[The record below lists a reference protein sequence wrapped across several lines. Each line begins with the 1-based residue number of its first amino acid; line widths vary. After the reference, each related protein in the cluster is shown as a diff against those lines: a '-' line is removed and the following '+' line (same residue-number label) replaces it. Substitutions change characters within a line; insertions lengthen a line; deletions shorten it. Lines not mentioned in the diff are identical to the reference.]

1 MSLAR
6 GSRGADDE
14 GMRAVV
20 VYESLWGN
28 TAAVAAAIAA
38 GLGDD
43 AVVLTTSDA
52 TADVVASADL
62 LVAGAPVH
70 GMSLP
75 TEASRDSARSKP
87 KAGHQPP
94 DLGHLP
100 MRAWLETL
108 PRGPRLGAAFDTRVR
123 GPLGRGAARAIAR
136 SLESHGVTLLDG
148 PRGFTVQLRATS
160 DEPAS
165 LLLPGELD
173 AARRWGEE
181 LAARAQARS

>member
-1 MSLAR
+1 
-6 GSRGADDE
+6 
-14 GMRAVV
+14 MRAVV

-28 TAAVAAAIAA
+28 TAAVATAIAA

-43 AVVLTTSDA
+43 AVALSTSEA
-52 TADVVASADL
+52 TLAVVQSAQV

-75 TEASRDSARSKP
+75 TEASRESARSKP
-87 KAGHQPP
+87 TTGHQPAP
-94 DLGHLP
+94 DLSHVP

-108 PRGPRLGAAFDTRVR
+108 PAGPRLGAAFDTRVR

-136 SLESHGVTLLDG
+136 SLEAHGLTLLDG
-148 PRGFTVQLRATS
+148 PRGFTVHLRATS
-160 DEPAS
+160 EEPAG

-173 AARRWGEE
+173 AAHQWGQE
-181 LAARAQARS
+181 LRERAHARL